1 MKLKQERSKEALV
14 IPLYKEK
21 GGWIPPAMKLQQSER
36 DVRWRLNQGD
46 WIKVCTG

>member
-1 MKLKQERSKEALV
+1 
-14 IPLYKEK
+14 
-21 GGWIPPAMKLQQSER
+21 MKLQQSER